1 MWLATALALLL
12 FQSPPLEKNRAI
24 ELAGI
29 GFRAGNYVE
38 AQRHIRKVLRSE
50 PGDAYA
56 NDFLA
61 TTYLLQDNPEAALKY
76 WNRIG
81 APRIADVRTEP
92 EVPVNPILWD
102 RAFAF
107 SPAAA
112 LSLTDFE
119 DTKARVDSLGV
130 LARYR
135 FEFVPIGA
143 AGEDFDIVVRTLPAN
158 TFGGWPGAIVALARG
173 LPYQTIQY
181 DLRNIQ
187 SAGLNVSTLAR
198 WDSQKRRLW
207 LQASGPIHRDPRH
220 RVEVSLDARNEVWD
234 TGAEQF
240 RLRKTEAAV
249 NIRSQPNARWSW
261 ASGVRASSRTSG
273 KLGDRNGF
281 LLTYEASVRRRIL
294 SLPERRLSVSTS
306 AGFEFGKQF
315 DRTTATAVLEWLP
328 RPVGG
333 DYKSTVSIQAG
344 RAASVVPFD
353 EYFAL
358 GLDRDHEYLLRGHRG
373 IRDGRK
379 GAGPIGREF
388 LLANLDVQ
396 KNLFNRG
403 FFKASAGPFLDV
415 ARLRR
420 SEPTSVDAGIQLRVS
435 LVSGLALD
443 FSYGVNLHTHLGA
456 FFYRSR

>member
-12 FQSPPLEKNRAI
+12 FQSPQVEKNRAI

-29 GFRAGNYVE
+29 GFRAGNYVQ

-50 PGDAYA
+50 PDDAYA

-61 TTYLLQDNPEAALKY
+61 TTYLLQNNPEAALKY

-81 APRIADVRTEP
+81 APRIADIRTEP
-92 EVPVNPILWD
+92 ETPVTTILWD

-107 SPAAA
+107 SPAAP
-112 LSLTDFE
+112 LSLKDFE
-119 DTKARVDSLGV
+119 DTKARIDSLGV
-130 LARYR
+130 LVRYR
-135 FEFVPIGA
+135 FEFMPVGA
-143 AGEDFDIVVRTLPAN
+143 AGEDFDIVLRALAAN
-158 TFGGWPGAIVALARG
+158 SFGGWPGTIVALARG
-173 LPYQTIQY
+173 LPYQTVQY
-181 DLRNIQ
+181 DLRNIR
-187 SAGLNVSTLAR
+187 SAGLNVATLAR

-207 LQASGPIHRDPRH
+207 LQASEPIHRDPRH
-220 RVEVSLDARNEVWD
+220 RVELSLDGRDEGWN
-234 TGAEQF
+234 TGAQQF
-240 RLRKTEAAV
+240 RLRKTEAAIS
-249 NIRSQPNARWSW
+249 IRSQARWSW
-261 ASGVRASSRTSG
+261 ANRVRASSRTSG
-273 KLGDRNGF
+273 KTGDRNGF
-281 LLTYEASVRRRIL
+281 LLTYEASIRRRVL
-294 SLPERRLSVSTS
+294 SVPERRLSVNTS

-315 DRTTATAVLEWLP
+315 DRTTAMAVLEWLP
-328 RPVGG
+328 RSVGD

-344 RAASVVPFD
+344 RAAGVVPFD

-358 GLDRDHEYLLRGHRG
+358 GLDRDHEYLLRGHPG
-373 IRDGRK
+373 IQDGRK

-388 LLANLDVQ
+388 LLANFDVQ
-396 KNLFNRG
+396 KNLFHGG

-420 SEPTSVDAGIQLRVS
+420 SEPTSVDTGIQFRVS

-443 FSYGVNLHTHLGA
+443 FSYGINLHTHRGV